1 MRDIQARGRLIVGVD
16 QNTRLFAFRD
26 TRTGTLQGYEID
38 LLRKLALAIFGSED
52 AIEFKTVHHGASD

>member
-1 MRDIQARGRLIVGVD
+1 MSTRTRGCSR
-16 QNTRLFAFRD
+16 FRD

-52 AIEFKTVHHGASD
+52 AIEFKTVHHGASG